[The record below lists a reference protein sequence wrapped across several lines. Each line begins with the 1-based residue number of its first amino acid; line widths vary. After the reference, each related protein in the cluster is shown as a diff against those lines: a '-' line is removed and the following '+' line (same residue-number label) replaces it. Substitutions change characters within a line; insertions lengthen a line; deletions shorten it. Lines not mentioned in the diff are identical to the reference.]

1 MPRARVESARAIP
14 AAKQTTN
21 HAMGKALRT
30 KVNLQILFF
39 VASQLQDSTIE
50 APGLCGTGRIRT
62 ELNE

>member
-1 MPRARVESARAIP
+1 
-14 AAKQTTN
+14 
-21 HAMGKALRT
+21 MGKALRT